1 MSYLDSMS
9 ENSES
14 ERPSRRPQLKLFIV
28 DADSIAHT
36 RSSSNNNDDDLV
48 NPLNGS
54 SRVKL
59 GQRKMA
65 TVTAATSSPS
75 TSSFFVTSPTTSSS
89 VSSSASVAS
98 SNVSDDEED
107 IVDPSVRS
115 SRIDASSQSVAH
127 IIAEQ
132 ALSVALEQHSQQQ
145 QQQQQERK
153 DASDSLLLSPLL
165 FCDDFKQ
172 LASLMGPHPPAATL
186 IGFREDLNEAEQRFR
201 FTMDKQRERSHAQ
214 QDATYDVHCT
224 SQQHGAV
231 FLKMLV
237 VEAFK
242 QNPRKV
248 SRDETRELIRSLD
261 DKFTQHHG
269 NPLHHDFDDDHSCS
283 SSPSYLYQEAVS
295 LLATQQLFR
304 RP

>member
-1 MSYLDSMS
+1 MSYLDSMP

-65 TVTAATSSPS
+65 AVTAATSSPS

-89 VSSSASVAS
+89 VSSSASVTS

-145 QQQQQERK
+145 QERK

-172 LASLMGPHPPAATL
+172 PPPLASLMGPHPPAATL

-214 QDATYDVHCT
+214 QDATYDIHCT

-261 DKFTQHHG
+261 DKFTQHRG
-269 NPLHHDFDDDHSCS
+269 NPLHDFDDDHSYS